1 VVSSRLPQTLILKN
15 ISPKT
20 ALILSHL
27 VSAWPSEK
35 TPLPQKISL
44 YLLSL

>member
-1 VVSSRLPQTLILKN
+1 MGWHCGVKEMFDSPALKTVVSSRLPQTLILKN

-27 VSAWPSEK
+27 VSA
-35 TPLPQKISL
+35 
-44 YLLSL
+44 